1 MDPNRKLINSKGFSE
16 PSKTPRQTYERMH
29 FDPRKTGRDRYDP
42 SITYGPNYKPTPGA
56 VEDAAL
62 DARREAL
69 RREKRRFEENKKKKT
84 FKLP

>member
-1 MDPNRKLINSKGFSE
+1 MDPNRKLINSKGFSK
-16 PSKTPRQTYERMH
+16 PSKTPRQTYDLMH
-29 FDPRKTGRDRYDP
+29 FDPRKTGRDQYDP

-56 VEDAAL
+56 VEDAAS
-62 DARREAL
+62 DAL